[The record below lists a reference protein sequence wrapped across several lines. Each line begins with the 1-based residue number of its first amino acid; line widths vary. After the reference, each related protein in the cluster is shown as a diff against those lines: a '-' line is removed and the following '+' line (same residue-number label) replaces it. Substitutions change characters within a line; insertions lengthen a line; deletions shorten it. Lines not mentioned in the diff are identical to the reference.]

1 VWSYPPL
8 LVGMFFHNSAIGA
21 ILILVFGAW
30 FIGWAGT
37 LFLSSTR
44 VIFAAAF
51 DRILPEKVAD
61 VSERRHVPYWAL
73 VLMLVPSVIVSLF
86 YAYTLTFRTYILDAT
101 LVIAITFFGTA
112 IAAMVLPYRKKALY
126 ENSPIAKYKVAG
138 IPLITISGAI
148 TGAFL
153 GWNLYEWFK
162 NSLYAVNNKT
172 SLYFMGAMYLLA
184 VVIYVVAKVYRRS
197 QGIDLNAVYREIP
210 VD

>member
-1 VWSYPPL
+1 
-8 LVGMFFHNSAIGA
+8 
-21 ILILVFGAW
+21 
-30 FIGWAGT
+30 
-37 LFLSSTR
+37 
-44 VIFAAAF
+44 
-51 DRILPEKVAD
+51 
-61 VSERRHVPYWAL
+61 
-73 VLMLVPSVIVSLF
+73 
-86 YAYTLTFRTYILDAT
+86 
-101 LVIAITFFGTA
+101 
-112 IAAMVLPYRKKALY
+112 MVLPYRKKQLY

-138 IPLITISGAI
+138 IPLITVSGAI

-184 VVIYVVAKVYRRS
+184 IVIYVVAKVYRRS